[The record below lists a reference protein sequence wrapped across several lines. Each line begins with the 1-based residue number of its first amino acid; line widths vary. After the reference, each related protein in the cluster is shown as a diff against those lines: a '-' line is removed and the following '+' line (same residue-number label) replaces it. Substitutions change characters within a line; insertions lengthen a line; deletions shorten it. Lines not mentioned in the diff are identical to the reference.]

1 MNISIFIVCL
11 VLLQIICW
19 WMGKR
24 AVRGVKN
31 QNDYYLGGGGVAF
44 LPLMA
49 TFLATQ
55 VGGGLILGSA
65 QEAGQAGW
73 WVLLYPLGQVLG
85 LIVLGCGIG
94 KRLSLFKVSTV
105 AQIFEVYYGSAM
117 LKKAASLL
125 SILSLF
131 MILIG
136 QVLASKRF
144 LLSLGV
150 EGSWIFLL
158 FWGILIAYTSMGGM
172 KAVIATD
179 LIQAFFLVA
188 IFLFAFAVAYFSDI
202 ASVPLQSSSFEM
214 PTEKFCGW
222 LLLPFLFTF
231 IEQDMGQRCFAASS
245 TSTLAKASIGA
256 GIAAFLISL
265 IPIYFGMLGNRFGI
279 EGEGSI
285 LMGAV
290 LLSTSPVIAA
300 LVGCGVIAAI
310 LSTANSLIN
319 AIGSNL
325 SEDFFASTCSMPKIK
340 WISVLIGIGAMFASY
355 AFSSI
360 VDVLML
366 SYELSIACLFVPLM
380 AALFSKKNRSAFPAA
395 ASIVFGAAGFV
406 LFRFLETPLPK
417 EVGELVLSLLGFGVG
432 SVVFRVRN
440 RQKISTELGF

>member
-1 MNISIFIVCL
+1 MNISVFIFCL
-11 VLLQIICW
+11 MLLQAVCW

-24 AVRGVKN
+24 SVKEVKT
-31 QNDYYLGGGGVAF
+31 QNDYYLGGGSVAF
-44 LPLMA
+44 FPLMA

-55 VGGGLILGSA
+55 VGGGLVLGASE
-65 QEAGQAGW
+65 EAKAVGW

-94 KRLSLFKVSTV
+94 RRLSGFKVSTI
-105 AQIFEVYYGSAM
+105 AQIFEVYYGSQI

-125 SILSLF
+125 SIVSLF

-144 LLSLGV
+144 LFSLGV
-150 EGSWIFLL
+150 DDAWIFLV

-179 LIQAFFLVA
+179 LIQAFFLIAV
-188 IFLFAFAVAYFSDI
+188 FLFAFAVAYFGGGAPEAI
-202 ASVPLQSSSFEM
+202 QRASLDM

-245 TSTLAKASIGA
+245 PKTLAKASIGA
-256 GIAAFLISL
+256 GLFAFAVAL
-265 IPIYFGMLGNRFGI
+265 IPIYFGMRGDG
-279 EGEGSI
+279 GQGSV
-285 LMGAV
+285 LMSAV
-290 LLSTSPVIAA
+290 ALATNPVASA

-319 AIGSNL
+319 AVGSNL
-325 SEDFFASTCSMPKIK
+325 SEDFFASKASMSKIK
-340 WISVLIGIGAMFASY
+340 ALSALIGVAALFASY

-380 AALFSKKNRSAFPAA
+380 IALFSKKRGSFYQAA
-395 ASIVFGAAGFV
+395 TSMLFGAVGFFLFRQIALPIPKELAEILLSAVGFV
-406 LFRFLETPLPK
+406 L
-417 EVGELVLSLLGFGVG
+417 GAY
-432 SVVFRVRN
+432 VRN
-440 RQKISTELGF
+440 RQKISTRLRS

>member
-1 MNISIFIVCL
+1 MNISVFIFFL
-11 VLLQIICW
+11 LLLQAACW

-24 AVRGVKN
+24 SAKGVKT
-31 QNDYYLGGGGVAF
+31 QNDYYLGGGSVPF
-44 LPLMA
+44 FPLTA

-65 QEAGQAGW
+65 EEAKTVGW

-94 KRLSLFKVSTV
+94 RRLSGFKVSTV
-105 AQIFEVYYGSAM
+105 AQIFEVVYGSQI

-125 SILSLF
+125 SIVSLF

-150 EGSWIFLL
+150 DDAWIFIL

-179 LIQAFFLVA
+179 LIQAFFLIA
-188 IFLFAFAVAYFSDI
+188 IFLFAFAVAYFGGTAPEAIQS
-202 ASVPLQSSSFEM
+202 ASLDM

-245 TSTLAKASIGA
+245 PKTLAKASIGA
-256 GIAAFLISL
+256 GLFAFLVAL
-265 IPIYFGMLGNRFGI
+265 IPIYFGMRG
-279 EGEGSI
+279 GSGGGSV
-285 LMGAV
+285 LMSAV
-290 LLSTSPVIAA
+290 SLSTGPAIAA

-325 SEDFFASTCSMPKIK
+325 SEDFFASKSSMPKIK
-340 WISVLIGIGAMFASY
+340 ALSALIGIGAIFASY

-360 VDVLML
+360 VGVLML

-380 AALFSKKNRSAFPAA
+380 AALFAKKRRTFEPAA
-395 ASIVFGAAGFV
+395 ASMLFGAAGFF
-406 LFRFLETPLPK
+406 LFRQIDFPIPK
-417 EVGELVLSLLGFGVG
+417 EMVEILLSAIGFAIGAYVQ
-432 SVVFRVRN
+432 N
-440 RQKISTELGF
+440 RQKITTRIRS